1 MWVLTINLEWN
12 EFGYACQK
20 AKEKKKKWY
29 LWPDITPC
37 CVEPLYFNNMQYI
50 IDATETVTFIIMLW
64 SILHHF
70 QIGQI
75 SVF

>member
-1 MWVLTINLEWN
+1 LEWN

-50 IDATETVTFIIMLW
+50 IDATETVTFIIML
-64 SILHHF
+64 
-70 QIGQI
+70 
-75 SVF
+75 